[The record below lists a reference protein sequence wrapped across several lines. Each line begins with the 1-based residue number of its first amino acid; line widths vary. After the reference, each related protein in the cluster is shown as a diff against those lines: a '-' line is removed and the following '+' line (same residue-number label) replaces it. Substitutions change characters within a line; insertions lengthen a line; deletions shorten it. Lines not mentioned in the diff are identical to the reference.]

1 MRIQKLTLKSKAF
14 PDKLRQ
20 IPQPPKEIFY
30 LCKDIE
36 KLWEKPAI
44 AIVGSRKVSPYGRQV
59 TLKLSAELASRGIVI
74 ISGLAL
80 GVDGLA
86 HQAAVEA
93 GGLTIAV
100 SPCGLNRIY
109 PATHRELAKKILE
122 TGGAIISEY
131 PVENEPRDFQ
141 FVARN
146 RLVAGLARGVL
157 ITEAAEKSGS
167 LHTAA
172 FALDQGKE
180 VFAVPG
186 NITSPLSAGTNN
198 LIRAGATPV
207 TAADDVLE
215 ALGLEATATEKQE
228 ILAAN
233 EEEHRI
239 LTLLADGIQE
249 GETLLKQSELPTEVF
264 NQTLTMLE
272 ISGKVRAAGNGQWT
286 LK

>member
-1 MRIQKLTLKSKAF
+1 MRIQKLTPKSKAF
-14 PDKLRQ
+14 PDKLRH
-20 IPQPPKEIFY
+20 IPSPPKELY
-30 LCKDIE
+30 CLANNIE
-36 KLWEKPAI
+36 ALWERPAI
-44 AIVGSRKVSPYGRQV
+44 AIVGSRKVTPYGRQV
-59 TLKLSAELASRGIVI
+59 TLKLASELAAQGIVI

-86 HQAAVEA
+86 HQATVEA
-93 GGLTIAV
+93 GRLTIAV
-100 SPCGLNRIY
+100 SPCGLNRIH
-109 PATHRELAKKILE
+109 PSSHRELAKKILE
-122 TGGAIISEY
+122 TGGAIVSEY

-167 LHTAA
+167 LHTAN
-172 FALDQGKE
+172 FALEQGKE

-186 NITSPLSAGTNN
+186 NITSPQSAGTNN
-198 LIRAGATPV
+198 LIKAGATPV
-207 TAADDVLE
+207 TSAEDVLN
-215 ALGLEATATEKQE
+215 ALGLEIKEPSKRE

-233 EEEHRI
+233 QEEHRI
-239 LTLLADGIQE
+239 LTLLADGVQE
-249 GETLLKQSELPTEVF
+249 GEELLKKSELPTEVF

-272 ISGKVRAAGNGQWT
+272 INGKVHAAGNGQWA

>member
-1 MRIQKLTLKSKAF
+1 MKIQKLTAKSKAF
-14 PDKLRQ
+14 PDKLHH
-20 IPQPPKEIFY
+20 IPQPPKELYY
-30 LCKDIE
+30 LADNIE
-36 KLWEKPAI
+36 ALWEKPAI
-44 AIVGSRKVSPYGRQV
+44 AIVGSRKVTPYGRQV
-59 TLKLSAELASRGIVI
+59 TLKLASELAAQGIVVV
-74 ISGLAL
+74 SGLAL

-100 SPCGLNRIY
+100 SPCGLNRIH
-109 PATHRELAKKILE
+109 PASHRELAKKILE
-122 TGGAIISEY
+122 TGGAIVSEY

-167 LHTAA
+167 LHTAN
-172 FALDQGKE
+172 FALEQGKE

-186 NITSPLSAGTNN
+186 NITSTQSAGTNN
-198 LIRAGATPV
+198 LIKAGATPV
-207 TAADDVLE
+207 TSAEDVLN
-215 ALGLEATATEKQE
+215 ALGLESTSQKRE
-228 ILAAN
+228 IIASSK
-233 EEEHRI
+233 EEHAI

-249 GETLLKQSELPTEVF
+249 GDELLKKSRLPTEVF

-272 ISGKVRAAGNGQWT
+272 INGKVRAAGAGQWT
-286 LK
+286 LR